1 MRVAPIDRR
10 RIARV
15 SYPLDTLSKLKMR
28 TTRSGWRTA
37 VIAAGGGATLALAVA
52 LVDFLG
58 RDLVADAIGPIAV
71 LSEASADDAAGD
83 ALAPG
88 ENGERF
94 LPVPAP
100 LDDDRVVQALG
111 PLANL
116 ACRRDDPVE
125 TGRNADAAPAADALN
140 APLASHA
147 SAAQY
152 AQTAPLMAAAVAPLA
167 PVNATEPAT
176 RTESAADTDM
186 PADCP
191 ALLRHRFNRLQ
202 TGESQSLC
210 QFQGKVLLVVN
221 TASYCGYTGQYEGLE
236 ALYRRYKGR
245 GLVVVG
251 FPSNDF
257 GGQEPGT
264 NQEIAQFCRLTYGV
278 QFPMFEKSS
287 VTKVGANPL
296 FSSLSAS
303 TGVVPQWN
311 FYKYVVDRN
320 GQAVAGFGSRT
331 TPDDR
336 TLVQTIERL
345 LAEKPRG

>member
-1 MRVAPIDRR
+1 MKFTGPI
-10 RIARV
+10 
-15 SYPLDTLSKLKMR
+15 
-28 TTRSGWRTA
+28 
-37 VIAAGGGATLALAVA
+37 AGVTLAGIGAVA
-52 LVDFLG
+52 LVLALFEVPGHDFIAQAL
-58 RDLVADAIGPIAV
+58 APIAV
-71 LSEASADDAAGD
+71 VSESSNDAAGD
-83 ALAPG
+83 APIPNDGGGNL
-88 ENGERF
+88 

-100 LDDDRVVQALG
+100 LDDDRVVAALG
-111 PLANL
+111 PLARL
-116 ACRRDDPVE
+116 SCHRDDPDVL
-125 TGRNADAAPAADALN
+125 TGDAHDDALD
-140 APLASHA
+140 APLASYA
-147 SAAQY
+147 SSMQLTAVGPLVVAA
-152 AQTAPLMAAAVAPLA
+152 AAPIAPLTAPA
-167 PVNATEPAT
+167 PVPRGDA
-176 RTESAADTDM
+176 SGAADM

-236 ALYRRYKGR
+236 ALYRKYKGR

-287 VTKVGANPL
+287 VTKVSENPL
-296 FSSLSAS
+296 FATLAAA
-303 TGVVPQWN
+303 TGVAPQWN
-311 FYKYVVDRN
+311 FYKYLVDRN
-320 GQAVAGFGSRT
+320 GQPVKGYASRT

-336 TLVQTIERL
+336 EFVQAIERL
-345 LAEKPRG
+345 LLERPQS

>member
-1 MRVAPIDRR
+1 LTGGGLREYRTL
-10 RIARV
+10 
-15 SYPLDTLSKLKMR
+15 LDTLSK
-28 TTRSGWRTA
+28 TTMKTMRSGWRVA
-37 VIAAGGGATLALAVA
+37 GVAAAGAAALAVAVA
-52 LVDFLG
+52 LVDLFAG
-58 RDLVADAIGPIAV
+58 GVVADAIGPIAV
-71 LSEASADDAAGD
+71 LSDANADDTAGD
-83 ALAPG
+83 ALGPG
-88 ENGERF
+88 ESGERF

-116 ACRRDDPVE
+116 ACHRDDPV
-125 TGRNADAAPAADALN
+125 GADARDTATTSDALD
-140 APLASHA
+140 APLATHG
-147 SAAQY
+147 SAAQQ
-152 AQTAPLMAAAVAPLA
+152 AATGPLLAAAVAPLA
-167 PVNATEPAT
+167 PVSAPAPAS
-176 RTESAADTDM
+176 RAEQAAVDDM

-210 QFQGKVLLVVN
+210 QFQGKVLVVVN

-296 FSSLSAS
+296 FATLAAS

-320 GQAVAGFGSRT
+320 GHPVAGYGSRT

-336 TLVQTIERL
+336 ELMQTIERL

>member
-1 MRVAPIDRR
+1 MNTPRGA
-10 RIARV
+10 
-15 SYPLDTLSKLKMR
+15 
-28 TTRSGWRTA
+28 WRTA
-37 VIAAGGGATLALAVA
+37 GLVAGGAALLAIGLA

-58 RDLVADAIGPIAV
+58 RDLVADALGPIALV
-71 LSEASADDAAGD
+71 ADHNPDDTAGD
-83 ALAPG
+83 PSVPG

-100 LDDDRVVQALG
+100 FDDDRVVDAIG
-111 PLANL
+111 PLAKL
-116 ACRRDDPVE
+116 ACHRNDPSDSPASDDTAAIR
-125 TGRNADAAPAADALN
+125 TGALD
-140 APLASHA
+140 APLASHPGA
-147 SAAQY
+147 EQQAATQ
-152 AQTAPLMAAAVAPLA
+152 PLLAAAVAPIA
-167 PVNATEPAT
+167 SVIATAQADVPRGATPA
-176 RTESAADTDM
+176 ADM

-202 TGESQSLC
+202 TGEAQSLC
-210 QFQGKVLLVVN
+210 QFQGKVLLIVN

-236 ALYRRYKGR
+236 ALYRKYKGR

-264 NQEIAQFCRLTYGV
+264 NQEIEKFCRLTYGV

-287 VTKVGANPL
+287 VTRVSENPL
-296 FSSLSAS
+296 FATLTAS
-303 TGVVPQWN
+303 TGTAPAWN

-320 GQAVAGFGSRT
+320 GQPVAGYGSRT

-336 TLVQTIERL
+336 VLVQTIERL